1 MCSIDAGMRCIVST
15 HEMKSVHEREK
26 AYCIYHRVFILSLEA
41 ERKNGFSVHDPP
53 SISDS
58 LNRVKLPLGLIKG
71 TNGQGLVSSHYTL
84 IPV

>member
-1 MCSIDAGMRCIVST
+1 MTYVTTVRDEKYARTGESLSPIV
-15 HEMKSVHEREK
+15 V
-26 AYCIYHRVFILSLEA
+26 YHRVFILSLQA

-53 SISDS
+53 SISAS

>member
-1 MCSIDAGMRCIVST
+1 MYRIHARD
-15 HEMKSVHEREK
+15 EK
-26 AYCIYHRVFILSLEA
+26 CARTGESLYHRVFILSLEA